1 MPRGSLQYVCHALA
15 YPLPCTSRCACE
27 RRRLG
32 RQRVA
37 EASAAS
43 GKDLPVDAAGGVRDR
58 GATRLRRAGTVV
70 A

>member
-1 MPRGSLQYVCHALA
+1 MPRGTLQYVCHASPYA
-15 YPLPCTSRCACE
+15 HPCTSRCACE

-37 EASAAS
+37 EASGAS
-43 GKDLPVDAAGGVRDR
+43 GNVLPADTANRVRDR